1 MGIYLL
7 QGCISWTDYRDDF
20 QFLSLRII
28 ARRTDKSLDRVT
40 NGENVK
46 FKATAVSTYS
56 RFATIVINFICDQ
69 ISRVNRDV
77 GPRCRIADRI
87 PCHIIDFLY
96 LEYKSREE
104 R

>member
-1 MGIYLL
+1 MAANKINNPIGTIF
-7 QGCISWTDYRDDF
+7 S
-20 QFLSLRII
+20 FLSLRII
-28 ARRTDKSLDRVT
+28 ARRTDKLLDRVT

-56 RFATIVINFICDQ
+56 RFATIGLLILFAAKYQELIAMWGLG
-69 ISRVNRDV
+69 V
-77 GPRCRIADRI
+77 GLLTGYLVM
-87 PCHIIDFLY
+87 IIDFLY